1 MIFSL
6 FFVIFMQLFIRRNNN
21 TLCKEIVVRYSG
33 LYPLSHRQQAI
44 SDKLLHWVS

>member
-1 MIFSL
+1 MIFSP

-33 LYPLSHRQQAI
+33 LCPLSYRLQAT
-44 SDKLLHWVS
+44 SDKQLHKVS

>member
-1 MIFSL
+1 MIFSP
-6 FFVIFMQLFIRRNNN
+6 FFVIFMQLF
-21 TLCKEIVVRYSG
+21 CSKEQQHFMQEIVVRYSG